1 MRQAFRV
8 YRLILGAHLRSR
20 LEYEADFWITV
31 VAGVLFQLLNLLFLS
46 AIFSHVPVL
55 HGWSYAEC
63 VLISG
68 VYGVIAGL
76 SPLFLEGMWNLSWR
90 VNQGQLDYP
99 LVRPAPVPAQVMG
112 SMIGLHGVGDV
123 VTGGA
128 MVGWALTKLS
138 LPPSTLLIGPILF
151 VSAAAIHLSTVTISN
166 LAVFWIRG
174 PHPYFAIALHNTED
188 MVRYPMTIYGM
199 AVRAAFTVLVP
210 FAFVTFFPVAWVL
223 GKQFGW
229 IGLLTPLVA
238 VYCVWLARTVFRRG
252 LLRYDSAGH

>member
-1 MRQAFRV
+1 
-8 YRLILGAHLRSR
+8 
-20 LEYEADFWITV
+20 
-31 VAGVLFQLLNLLFLS
+31 
-46 AIFSHVPVL
+46 
-55 HGWSYAEC
+55 
-63 VLISG
+63 
-68 VYGVIAGL
+68 
-76 SPLFLEGMWNLSWR
+76 
-90 VNQGQLDYP
+90 
-99 LVRPAPVPAQVMG
+99 
-112 SMIGLHGVGDV
+112 
-123 VTGGA
+123 

-188 MVRYPMTIYGM
+188 MVRYPMTIYGNGS
-199 AVRAAFTVLVP
+199 ARRIHGAGALRVRHVLSRGVGAGQTV
-210 FAFVTFFPVAWVL
+210 
-223 GKQFGW
+223 GW